1 MNAHQQNYHRSDLH
15 PLPMRVSRL
24 QIERLRDLRAKDGL
38 SVQEHVRRS
47 IDQYLAILDGAPNAP
62 RTHPGALESS
72 QEWQARVMA
81 DVAPAT
87 PTLPR
92 TPSVAYDDP
101 TGEAI
106 VHALRSAPI
115 KQRAKRIRVRQR

>member
-1 MNAHQQNYHRSDLH
+1 MNTQQQNYHRSDLH

-47 IDQYLAILDGAPNAP
+47 IDQYLAILDQAPNAP
-62 RTHPGALESS
+62 RAALETS

-81 DVAPAT
+81 EVAPGA
-87 PTLPR
+87 
-92 TPSVAYDDP
+92 SVASPQLPKTPANHP
-101 TGEAI
+101 TGADI
-106 VHALRSAPI
+106 AHALRSPPI
-115 KQRAKRIRVRQR
+115 KPKRIRVRQR